1 MGQKVNPIAFRL
13 GSPKIGV
20 DWVSRWFSS
29 KKDYPN
35 LWQED
40 YQLRRFLEDKLRS
53 AGLAAVEIERFHRK
67 MKITLVVTRPGLV
80 IGRGGKGLEEL
91 KRQLVAMIKTISQ
104 PGKNL
109 ELEVEEYKTPDLSAK
124 VVAERI
130 ASQLLRRMPYRRVV
144 NQAMDRIMAAGARGV
159 KIILKGRINGIEIAR
174 QEKFYRGQ
182 VSLNTLRSQVDYAQ
196 RPILTRSGYIGLKVY
211 INRGE
216 R

>member
-1 MGQKVNPIAFRL
+1 MGKKVNPVAFRL
-13 GSPKIGV
+13 GGAKTGV
-20 DWVSRWFSS
+20 NWVSRWFAD
-29 KKDYPN
+29 KKNYPD

-40 YQLRRFLEDKLRS
+40 YQLRRFLEDRLRS

-91 KRQLVAMIKTISQ
+91 KGRLVAMIKTIDQ
-104 PGKNL
+104 PRKNL

-124 VVAERI
+124 VVAARI

-144 NQAMDRIMAAGARGV
+144 NQAMDRIMSAGAKGV
-159 KIILKGRINGIEIAR
+159 EIILKGRINGIEISR

-182 VSLNTLRSQVDYAQ
+182 VSLNTLRSQIDYAQ
-196 RPILTRSGYIGLKVY
+196 YPILTRSGYIGLKIY